1 MSYFFLYQEP
11 GTHGRSQHVCVPVRV
26 VLNGIQ
32 SITGT
37 LLEARVEHCRED
49 VWLKPDTNEKFIG
62 LTKRQLSL
70 EW

>member
-1 MSYFFLYQEP
+1 MSYFPLNQEP
-11 GTHGRSQHVCVPVRV
+11 GKHGRSQHVCVHVCV

-37 LLEARVEHCRED
+37 LLEARVEHCREY
-49 VWLKPDTNEKFIG
+49 VWLKPDTNDEFIG
-62 LTKRQLSL
+62 LKKRQLSL